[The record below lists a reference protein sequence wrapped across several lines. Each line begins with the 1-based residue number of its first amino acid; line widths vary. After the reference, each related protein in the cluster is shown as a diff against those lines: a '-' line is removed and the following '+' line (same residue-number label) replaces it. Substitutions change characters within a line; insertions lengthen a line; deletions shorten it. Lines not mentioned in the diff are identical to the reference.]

1 VETVSVSRIDPRT
14 AAAYLAELAGRDP
27 RGIVTADSI
36 RQSAERGHCFA
47 VNHHSGAQA
56 VYIIAV
62 ENGQAWVTACR
73 GEGGAV
79 DFTRTLLPAI
89 EHQAQG
95 LQAVA
100 FQTARPGLVRKARAM
115 GYQVT
120 GWILKKDLHPCGN

>member
-1 VETVSVSRIDPRT
+1 METVSVSRIDAGT
-14 AAAYLAELAGRDP
+14 AAAFLAELAGSDP
-27 RGIVTADSI
+27 RGIVTAESLH
-36 RQSAERGHCFA
+36 QSAQRGHCFS
-47 VNHHSGAQA
+47 VNHASGAQA

-79 DFTRTLLPAI
+79 DFTKTLLPAI

-95 LQAVA
+95 LAAVA
-100 FQTARPGLVRKARAM
+100 FQTARPGLVRKAQAM

-120 GWILKKDLHPCGN
+120 GWILKKDLQ

>member
-1 VETVSVSRIDPRT
+1 METVAVSRIDAAT
-14 AAAYLAELAGRDP
+14 AAAFLSGLAGQDP
-27 RGIVTADSI
+27 RGIVTADTL

-47 VNHHSGAQA
+47 VTHASGAQA

-62 ENGQAWVTACR
+62 ENGQAWVTACK
-73 GEGGAV
+73 GEGAAV

-95 LQAVA
+95 LAAVA

-120 GWILKKDLHPCGN
+120 GWIMKKDLQ